1 MSQKNKKLNR
11 NFIPQLIGDTIRK
24 INRNFTSKFGRMEF
38 IIQSKWPEIAG
49 SYFADFSEPN
59 SISKVPNYENE
70 LGEKIYKYHLNVSV
84 APGAALEFQHF
95 KDTIIEKI
103 NSYLGY
109 KAIIDLRINQ
119 NYIPNVN
126 NSVSKMNMTKLT
138 KDEKTKISDKVE
150 DLSNKDLKE
159 SLIDLGKNIAK
170 DSKDL

>member
-38 IIQSKWPEIAG
+38 IIQSKWSEIAG

-59 SISKVPNYENE
+59 SISKVPHYENE

-138 KDEKTKISDKVE
+138 KDEKTKISDKE
-150 DLSNKDLKE
+150 KRYF
-159 SLIDLGKNIAK
+159 
-170 DSKDL
+170 